1 MTAQEFLTS
10 ASEMNRQIHFKE
22 IELKS
27 LRDLASGI
35 SGCGFGERLSGT
47 RNPDPPFVRYTDKA
61 LELEAEIENDKKALT
76 ELKLSISKAIDN
88 LNNTNER
95 TVLRYK
101 YLMFLSWK
109 EISTKMGYSKRW
121 VIKLHEKAVQ
131 NFSENWTP

>member
-1 MTAQEFLTS
+1 MIAKEVLTS
-10 ASEMNRQIHFKE
+10 ASEMNRQIHYKE

-47 RNPDPPFVRYTDKA
+47 RNTDPPFVRYTDKA
-61 LELEAEIENDKKALT
+61 LELEKEIQNDKC
-76 ELKLSISKAIDN
+76 KLS
-88 LNNTNER
+88 E
-95 TVLRYK
+95 

-121 VIKLHEKAVQ
+121 VIKLHEKAVE

>member
-1 MTAQEFLTS
+1 MTAKEFLTS
-10 ASEMNRQIHFKE
+10 ASEMNRQIHYKE

-35 SGCGFGERLSGT
+35 SGCSFGERLSGT

-61 LELEAEIENDKKALT
+61 LSLEKEIQNDNCKLS
-76 ELKLSISKAIDN
+76 ELKYSIGKAIDD
-88 LNNTNER
+88 LENTNER

>member
-1 MTAQEFLTS
+1 MTAQEFQTS

>member
-1 MTAQEFLTS
+1 MTAKGFLTS
-10 ASEMNRQIHFKE
+10 ASEMNRQIHYKE

-47 RNPDPPFVRYTDKA
+47 KNTDPPFVRYTDKA
-61 LELEAEIENDKKALT
+61 LELEKEIQNDKCRLS
-76 ELKLSISKAIDN
+76 ELKYSIGKAIDD
-88 LNNTNER
+88 LENTNER
-95 TVLRYK
+95 TV
-101 YLMFLSWK
+101 LMFLSWK

-121 VIKLHEKAVQ
+121 VIKLHEKAIQ

>member
-1 MTAQEFLTS
+1 MTAKEFLTS
-10 ASEMNRQIHFKE
+10 ASEMNRQIHDKE

-47 RNPDPPFVRYTDKA
+47 KNTDPPFVRYTDKA
-61 LELEAEIENDKKALT
+61 LEPEKEIQNDKCRLS
-76 ELKLSISKAIDN
+76 ELKYSIGKAIDD
-88 LNNTNER
+88 LENTNER

-121 VIKLHEKAVQ
+121 VIKLHEKAIQ

>member
-27 LRDLASGI
+27 LRGLASGI